1 MKKMNEIS
9 SNGLLIGAV
18 VLLLIAVAFVCYAF
32 ISKERVFEKKLEEL
46 TFNYQSVKADKEK
59 WISQFTS
66 KQQALNTA
74 SSELSIARTLVAERD
89 GQLKVC
95 ELQINSYKEE
105 ANIWKKEADDLS
117 KRNEFL
123 INQMCDFNS
132 KLDSIK
138 KDTTTI
144 IMSKDN
150 TIGHTTTDSIRNDS
164 NLKGYNTD
172 NMESVIKMIKG
183 MLPEDDKKEVELAME
198 LFDADAEHTQK
209 QIDNYTADKMEE
221 VQIFKK
227 AIIKKLIKTTFDR
240 LDISLN
246 TNIFKQS
253 QQIKEVFLAEDA
265 KGLIEEEPVTE
276 VLYEEPVVLSQTGI
290 SITPLPVAP
299 SIRNVANVTSETM
312 TSVKAKPS
320 RKKKTETTVEVRG
333 HVGYSPDIQ
342 EETVSSSK
350 KKGYGRTN
358 DLDDKWSV

>member
-123 INQMCDFNS
+123 INQMRDFNS

-150 TIGHTTTDSIRNDS
+150 TIGHTTTDSIS
-164 NLKGYNTD
+164 ELKGYSKYNV
-172 NMESVIKMIKG
+172 ESVIKMVKG
-183 MLPEDDKKEVELAME
+183 MLPEEDKKEVENNMMI
-198 LFDADAEHTQK
+198 FDQDAKETK
-209 QIDNYTADKMEE
+209 AEIDNFIDEKVKEAKE
-221 VQIFKK
+221 FKE
-227 AIIKKLIKTTFDR
+227 IKVKELVALTLDR
-240 LDISLN
+240 LDISL
-246 TNIFKQS
+246 TKNIFKQS
-253 QQIKEVFLAEDA
+253 EQIA
-265 KGLIEEEPVTE
+265 E

-290 SITPLPVAP
+290 AVNPLPYVEDV
-299 SIRNVANVTSETM
+299 RLTV
-312 TSVKAKPS
+312 VKTKPS